1 MGIFKD
7 YFKIGKTAPPEEFL
21 KTYKSKAKNTD
32 YNNNAS
38 DMIAG
43 ALKAF
48 GEGQPTNVQAILSHV
63 QELESY
69 NYSNMATRVLSQ
81 LPEKFGGKD
90 KDLEMA
96 LAELPEKDRKDF
108 LSKALYT
115 AVNYRIGDDKFCELL
130 LKAGEDANYAVGG
143 HAGIM
148 LVVATCNQQSM
159 NVIKLLH
166 EHGASFDD
174 ALMTMHCQNRRNDD
188 IERLKF
194 FQQKLTG
201 AAEQKPAGLAS
212 PDLQSDDV
220 RVLLAEILE
229 QMKEITKRLPPLPED
244 QQDAAQPKIKK
255 PDVGKG
261 YPKL

>member
-7 YFKIGKTAPPEEFL
+7 YFKIGQTVTPDQFL
-21 KTYKSKAKNTD
+21 TTYKSKAQNNE
-32 YNNNAS
+32 YSNNAR

-48 GEGQPTNVQAILSHV
+48 GEGHPANVQAALAHV
-63 QELESY
+63 EELQSY
-69 NYSNMATRVLSQ
+69 NYTNMATRILHQ
-81 LPEKFGGKD
+81 LPERYGDKL

-96 LAELPEKDRKDF
+96 IAEVPEKDRKDF
-108 LSKALYT
+108 LSKALYA
-115 AVNYRIGDDKFCELL
+115 AVNYRIGDDRFCELL
-130 LKAGEDANYAVGG
+130 LEAGADANYAVGG

-148 LVVATCNQQSM
+148 LVVAACNQQSM

-166 EHGASFDD
+166 EHGASFED
-174 ALMTMHCQNRRNDD
+174 ALMTMHCQNRKTDD

-201 AAEQKPAGLAS
+201 VAEQKPASLAA

-229 QMKEITKRLPPLPED
+229 QMKEITKRLPPLPEE
-244 QQDAAQPKIKK
+244 QNNAKPQIKK